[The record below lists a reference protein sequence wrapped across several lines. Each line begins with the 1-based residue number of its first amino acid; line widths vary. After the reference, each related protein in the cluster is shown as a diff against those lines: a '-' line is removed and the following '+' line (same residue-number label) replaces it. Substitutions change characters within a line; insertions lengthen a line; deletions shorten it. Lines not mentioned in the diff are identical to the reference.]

1 MRWRFLLPVYW
12 PLWVVL
18 LLMQRL
24 ARADYPRLLRFGA
37 RVGQFAYRLPLP
49 QKSVVERNLTW
60 CFPEW
65 SAEQRARVA
74 RDHFC
79 DSGITL
85 SETALAWF
93 ADKDR
98 LLSLAEFEGL
108 EELDRHQ
115 AAGRGV
121 ILLAAHFTTL
131 EIGARL
137 ATAVRNVHAV
147 YKPSKNLLL
156 TEFFRRYRGA
166 VSAGMIAS
174 DDIRGM
180 VRVLKRGG
188 IVWYA
193 PDQAF
198 RGKGAEEV
206 PFFGRPVATNTA
218 TSRLA
223 QLTDAVVMPYFVERL
238 PGSTG
243 YRVRIGP
250 ALEGFPSGDS
260 IADARLHHELIEAEI
275 RRLPSQYLWLH
286 KRFKRL
292 AIDPYVRSV
301 QRD

>member
-1 MRWRFLLPVYW
+1 MRPRFLLPAYW
-12 PLWVVL
+12 PLWAAL
-18 LLMQRL
+18 LLLRRL
-24 ARADYPRLLRFGA
+24 ARWDYPKLLRFGA
-37 RVGQFAYRLPLP
+37 KVGELAYRLPLP
-49 QKSVVERNLTW
+49 QKAVVDRNLRW

-65 SAEQRARVA
+65 SQEQRDRVA
-74 RDHFC
+74 KEHFR

-85 SETALAWF
+85 CETALAWF
-93 ADKDR
+93 ADRDR
-98 LLSLAEFEGL
+98 LLSSAELEGL
-108 EELDRHQ
+108 EELDRHH

-137 ATAVRNVHAV
+137 ATAIREVHAV
-147 YKPSKNLLL
+147 YKPSKNLLM
-156 TEFFRRYRGA
+156 TAFFRRYRGA

-174 DDIRGM
+174 DDIRSM

-223 QLTDAVVMPYFVERL
+223 ELTGAIVMAYFVERL

-250 ALEGFPSGDS
+250 VLESIPSGDS
-260 IADARLHHELIEAEI
+260 IADTRLYHELIEAEI

-292 AIDPYVRSV
+292 SIDPYV
-301 QRD
+301 

>member
-1 MRWRFLLPVYW
+1 MRPRFLLPAYW
-12 PLWVVL
+12 PLWAAL
-18 LLMQRL
+18 LLLRRL
-24 ARADYPRLLRFGA
+24 ARWDYPKLLRFGA
-37 RVGQFAYRLPLP
+37 KVGELAYRLPLP
-49 QKSVVERNLTW
+49 QKAVVDRNLRW

-65 SAEQRARVA
+65 SQEQRDRVA
-74 RDHFC
+74 KEHFR

-85 SETALAWF
+85 CETALAWF
-93 ADKDR
+93 ADRDR

-108 EELDRHQ
+108 EELDRHH

-137 ATAVRNVHAV
+137 ATAIREVHAV
-147 YKPSKNLLL
+147 YKPSKNLLM
-156 TEFFRRYRGA
+156 TAFFRRSRGA

-174 DDIRGM
+174 DDIRSM

-223 QLTDAVVMPYFVERL
+223 ELTGAIVMAYFVERL

-250 ALEGFPSGDS
+250 VLESIPSGDS
-260 IADARLHHELIEAEI
+260 VADTRLHHELIEAEI

-292 AIDPYVRSV
+292 SIDPYV
-301 QRD
+301 

>member
-1 MRWRFLLPVYW
+1 MRLRFLLPVYW
-12 PLWVVL
+12 PLWAALVL
-18 LLMQRL
+18 LQRL
-24 ARADYPRLLRFGA
+24 VRWDYPRLLRFGA
-37 RVGQFAYRLPLP
+37 KVGRFAYRLPLP
-49 QKSVVERNLTW
+49 QKSVVERNLAW

-65 SAEQRARVA
+65 TSEQRAKVA
-74 RDHFC
+74 REHFR

-85 SETALAWF
+85 CETALAWF

-108 EELDRHQ
+108 EELDRYH
-115 AAGRGV
+115 ADGRGV

-137 ATAVRNVHAV
+137 ATAVRDVHAV

-174 DDIRGM
+174 DDIRSM

-238 PGSTG
+238 AGSTG

-250 ALEGFPSGDS
+250 ALEAFPSGDS
-260 IADARLHHELIEAEI
+260 IADARLHHGLIEAEI

-292 AIDPYVRSV
+292 SGDPYVRST
-301 QRD
+301 QSD

>member
-1 MRWRFLLPVYW
+1 MRLRFLLPAYW
-12 PLWVVL
+12 PLWGALVL
-18 LLMQRL
+18 LRRL
-24 ARADYPRLLRFGA
+24 ARRDYPKLLRFGA
-37 RVGQFAYRLPLP
+37 KVGGFAYRLPLP
-49 QKSVVERNLTW
+49 QKSVVDRNLRW
-60 CFPEW
+60 CFPDW
-65 SAEQRARVA
+65 TSEQRARVA
-74 RDHFC
+74 KEHFR

-85 SETALAWF
+85 CETALAWF
-93 ADKDR
+93 ADRDR

-108 EELDRHQ
+108 DELDRHR
-115 AAGRGV
+115 AEGRGV

-137 ATAVRNVHAV
+137 ATGVREVHAV

-174 DDIRGM
+174 DDIRSM

-188 IVWYA
+188 VVWYA

-206 PFFGRPVATNTA
+206 LFFDHPVATNTA

-223 QLTDAVVMPYFVERL
+223 ELTGAVVMPYFVERL

-250 ALEGFPSGDS
+250 ALAGVPSGNS
-260 IADARLHHELIEAEI
+260 VADARLHHELIEAEI
-275 RRLPSQYLWLH
+275 RRIPSQYLWLH

-292 AIDPYVRSV
+292 SVDPYV
-301 QRD
+301 

>member
-1 MRWRFLLPVYW
+1 MRLRFLLPAYW
-12 PLWVVL
+12 PLWAAL
-18 LLMQRL
+18 LLLRRL
-24 ARADYPRLLRFGA
+24 ARWDYPRLLRFGV
-37 RVGQFAYRLPLP
+37 RVGDFAYKLPLP
-49 QKSVVERNLTW
+49 QKAVVERNLAW

-65 SAEQRARVA
+65 SQEQRDRIAKE
-74 RDHFC
+74 HFR

-85 SETALAWF
+85 CETALAWF
-93 ADKDR
+93 ADRDR

-108 EELDRHQ
+108 EELDRHH

-137 ATAVRNVHAV
+137 ATAIREVHAV
-147 YKPSKNLLL
+147 YKPSKNLLM

-174 DDIRGM
+174 DDIRSM

-206 PFFGRPVATNTA
+206 PFFGQPVATNTA

-223 QLTDAVVMPYFVERL
+223 ELTGAVVMPYFVERL
-238 PGSTG
+238 TGGTG

-250 ALEGFPSGDS
+250 ALESIPSADS
-260 IADARLHHELIEAEI
+260 VADTRLHHELIETEI

-292 AIDPYVRSV
+292 SVDPYV
-301 QRD
+301 

>member
-1 MRWRFLLPVYW
+1 MIRPRFLLPAYW
-12 PLWVVL
+12 PLWAAL
-18 LLMQRL
+18 LLLRRL
-24 ARADYPRLLRFGA
+24 ARWDYPKLLRLGTKVGA
-37 RVGQFAYRLPLP
+37 LVYRLPLP
-49 QKSVVERNLTW
+49 QKAVVDRNLRW

-65 SAEQRARVA
+65 SQGQRDQVA
-74 RDHFC
+74 KEHFR

-85 SETALAWF
+85 CETALAWF
-93 ADKDR
+93 ADRNR

-108 EELDRHQ
+108 EELDRHH
-115 AAGRGV
+115 ATGRGV

-137 ATAVRNVHAV
+137 ATAIREVHAV
-147 YKPSKNLLL
+147 YKPSKNLLM

-188 IVWYA
+188 VVWYA

-206 PFFGRPVATNTA
+206 PFFGQPVATNTA

-223 QLTDAVVMPYFVERL
+223 ELTGAVVMPYFVERL

-250 ALEGFPSGDS
+250 ALASIPSGDS
-260 IADARLHHELIEAEI
+260 VADTRLHHELIEAEI

-286 KRFKRL
+286 KRLKRL
-292 AIDPYVRSV
+292 SVDPYV
-301 QRD
+301 

>member
-1 MRWRFLLPVYW
+1 MRLRFLLPAYW
-12 PLWVVL
+12 PLWAAL
-18 LLMQRL
+18 LLLRRL
-24 ARADYPRLLRFGA
+24 ARWDYPRLLRFGV
-37 RVGQFAYRLPLP
+37 RVGDFAYKLPLP
-49 QKSVVERNLTW
+49 QKAVVERNLAW

-65 SAEQRARVA
+65 SQEQRDRIAKE
-74 RDHFC
+74 HFR

-85 SETALAWF
+85 CETALAWF
-93 ADKDR
+93 ADRDR

-108 EELDRHQ
+108 EELDRHH

-137 ATAVRNVHAV
+137 ATAIREVHAV
-147 YKPSKNLLL
+147 YKPSKNLLM

-174 DDIRGM
+174 DDIRSM

-206 PFFGRPVATNTA
+206 PFFGQPVATNTA

-223 QLTDAVVMPYFVERL
+223 ELTGAVVMPYFVERL
-238 PGSTG
+238 SGGTG

-250 ALEGFPSGDS
+250 ALESIPSADS
-260 IADARLHHELIEAEI
+260 VADTRLHHELIETEI

-292 AIDPYVRSV
+292 SVDPYV
-301 QRD
+301 